1 MKTCKSPILITI
13 IFATAML
20 ISACATNS
28 KFNPNQPQVTMS
40 QAVQAELRQ
49 FGPNSDTNPYI
60 EPRTLIRG
68 KLNEFYIVRLALNLS
83 SESQISILAE
93 AKGPD
98 GTETAKA
105 MDMYAFEA
113 YWDSVTY
120 REPDNDA
127 KIQTRIANIK
137 RSCIPSF
144 SFTASAGQGIY
155 YIPFIGKNPMTRPS
169 RIYVQVTVGNSEP
182 IIYTA
187 DL

>member
-1 MKTCKSPILITI
+1 MKTRKSLLLIACAAAAVI
-13 IFATAML
+13 L
-20 ISACATNS
+20 ISACATKP

-40 QAVQAELRQ
+40 QAIQAELRQ

-83 SESQISILAE
+83 AETQISILAE

-127 KIQTRIANIK
+127 KIQARITNIK
-137 RSCIPSF
+137 RSCIPGF
-144 SFTASAGQGIY
+144 SFTANAGQSIY
-155 YIPFIGKNPMTRPS
+155 YIPFVGKNPIPRPS
-169 RIYVQVTVGNSEP
+169 RIYVQVTVGNTEP
-182 IIYTA
+182 VIYTA